1 MKDPCPIFR
10 WTSMLYRAGQAF
22 YDRQLKHHGIGS
34 GQQFFLLRV
43 YEEPGI
49 SVLELA
55 QRGGYDNGTA
65 TRAIQ
70 KLESQGYVRIL
81 PDEEDRRVRR
91 IYITDK
97 AMSVIKDTYAAKR
110 EWNGILMEGLTAEE
124 QAEAEQLMARISQ
137 NARSHMREGKDQ

>member
-1 MKDPCPIFR
+1 MTGSSNTMASARGSNFFCYAFMR
-10 WTSMLYRAGQAF
+10 SRA
-22 YDRQLKHHGIGS
+22 S
-34 GQQFFLLRV
+34 
-43 YEEPGI
+43 